1 MTRLTT
7 KLMRRARRRRSFERL
22 RFVHDIAQFS
32 SRSNNLKNCTRHD
45 CPKGSKST
53 YEFLLNAVL
62 NQQRCITQGYGMSRA
77 LGTYQLVEHQS
88 GS

>member
-7 KLMRRARRRRSFERL
+7 NLMSRARRRRSFERL
-22 RFVHDIAQFS
+22 RFVHDIAQFFS
-32 SRSNNLKNCTRHD
+32 GSNTFKNCTRHD

-62 NQQRCITQGYGMSRA
+62 SQKRCITQGYSMSRT
-77 LGTYQLVEHQS
+77 LGTYQLVEHHS